1 MINSSVMRLL
11 AKRQGEIR
19 EWLENESP
27 YTMFDQKHLESGTPE
42 QAYWHFGYV
51 SAISDVMQLLS
62 ETSAS
67 EGGARNSH

>member
-1 MINSSVMRLL
+1 MSNSSVMRLL
-11 AKRQGEIR
+11 AKRQSEVS

-27 YTMFDQKHLESGTPE
+27 YTMFDQRHLESGTSE

-51 SAISDVMQLLS
+51 SAINDVMRLLS

-67 EGGARNSH
+67 EGGSRTSH

>member
-1 MINSSVMRLL
+1 MSNSSVMRLL
-11 AKRQGEIR
+11 AKRQGEVS

-27 YTMFDQKHLESGTPE
+27 YTMFDQKHLESGTSE

-51 SAISDVMQLLS
+51 SAINDVMRLLS

-67 EGGARNSH
+67 EGNSHSSH